1 MEGTLSNSPGE
12 PVLRTPITNLAKP
25 KTSVIGKLVGSELC
39 TRGKSP
45 NIVRHVSV
53 DLSGTPLAGQFL
65 PGQSFGVIPPGTNAK
80 GRPHSVRLYSHAGPS
95 WGEDGDGAVVST
107 PVKRLIEEFK
117 PQRKGDDPDAHHLF
131 LGVCSNYL
139 CDLPLGSEVKV
150 TGPSGRHF
158 LLPEEP
164 DAWDYLFLATGTGI
178 APFRGMTMELL
189 QGAKRASSRVEV
201 VMGVPYTTDLQCD
214 GLFRELDEAVPDF
227 RYHTAVSR
235 EAFPGYGSR
244 GRYVHHL
251 LADEWDHFE
260 PFLKSP
266 RTLIYVCGI
275 GGMEVGLYRL
285 LAERGVHDPYLNV
298 RPLLEGV
305 APADWESK
313 SIPRG
318 IKTTGRC
325 MVEVY

>member
-1 MEGTLSNSPGE
+1 MSDAANG
-12 PVLRTPITNLAKP
+12 PVLMTPITNLAKP
-25 KTSVIGKLVGSELC
+25 KTPIMGRVVGSEIC
-39 TRGKSP
+39 TRGRSP

-53 DLSGTPLAGQFL
+53 DLSGTPLVGQFL
-65 PGQSFGVIPPGTNAK
+65 PGQSFGVIPPGLNDR
-80 GRPHSVRLYSHAGPS
+80 GRRHGVRLYSHAGPS
-95 WGEDGDGAVVST
+95 WGEDGQGAVVST

-117 PQRKGDDPDAHHLF
+117 PQKKGDDPDAHHLF
-131 LGVCSNYL
+131 MGVCSNYL
-139 CDLPLGSEVKV
+139 CDLPLGSEVQV

-178 APFRGMTMELL
+178 APFRGMAMELL
-189 QGAKRASSRVEV
+189 QGAKASSSRVEV
-201 VMGVPYTTDLQCD
+201 VMGVPYSTDLQFD
-214 GLFRELDEAVPDF
+214 GFFRTLESDHADF

-235 EAFPGYGSR
+235 EAHPGYGSR
-244 GRYVHHL
+244 GRYVDHL
-251 LADEWDHFE
+251 IRDEWEHFE

-266 RTLIYVCGI
+266 RTLIYMCGI

-285 LAERGVHDPYLNV
+285 LAQRGVHDAYLNV
-298 RPLLEGV
+298 RPSLEGV
-305 APADWESK
+305 APGDWEAK
-313 SIPRG
+313 AIPRG